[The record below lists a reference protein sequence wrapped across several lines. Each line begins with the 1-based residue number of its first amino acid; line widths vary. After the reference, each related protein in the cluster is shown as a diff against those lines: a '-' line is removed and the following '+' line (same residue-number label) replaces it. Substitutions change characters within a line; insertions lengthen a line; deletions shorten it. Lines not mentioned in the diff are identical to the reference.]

1 MLDMQK
7 TFLEFERHLLYDD
20 KPSEYFRFID
30 DGGMFNEVYPLTLL
44 GDLKKI
50 DQSPT
55 HHPEGNVWEHTML
68 VVDLTAQGRPASQNA
83 RVLMWSALLHDLGK
97 ITTTKVHKGRI
108 TAYDHDKQGAVLA
121 ASFLIEFTDEKPF
134 IQQVAQMVRWHM
146 QMLFV
151 VKKMPFAD
159 IQQMVR
165 EVSLDEISLL
175 SLCDRLGRGNV
186 TDAVRRKE
194 GENVKLFLQMC
205 QPYLAQHY

>member
-7 TFLEFERHLLYDD
+7 IFLEFETHLLNDD
-20 KPSEYFRFID
+20 QPSQYFRSVD
-30 DGGMFNEVYPLTLL
+30 DSGWFNEVYPLTLL
-44 GDLKKI
+44 RDLKTI
-50 DQSPT
+50 DQSPA

-68 VVDLTAQGRPASQNA
+68 VVDLAAQGRPASQNP
-83 RVLMWSALLHDLGK
+83 RILMWSALLHDLGK
-97 ITTTKVHKGRI
+97 ITTTKVRKGRI

-121 ASFLIEFTDEKPF
+121 GRFLMEFTDEEPF
-134 IQQVAQMVRWHM
+134 IQHVVQMVRWHM

-186 TDAVRRKE
+186 TDAVRRQE
-194 GENVKLFLQMC
+194 GENAKLFMQMC
-205 QPYLAQHY
+205 QPYLAPRY